1 LSGSGTIESAMPN
14 FKWLFAFLSA
24 LALSECC
31 NSGSGCCNPPGGPLA
46 SWDGS
51 GVLSRQAAKTKYRY
65 SHNEISHAGVP
76 DRKDKDD
83 TPNPFQPYSKD
94 WWNFQEARE
103 REEDLRLTKAM
114 TICRGCWPA
123 QPDI

>member
-1 LSGSGTIESAMPN
+1 M
-14 FKWLFAFLSA
+14 
-24 LALSECC
+24 
-31 NSGSGCCNPPGGPLA
+31 A

-51 GVLSRQAAKTKYRY
+51 GVLSRQAAKTKYRF
-65 SHNEISHAGVP
+65 SHNEISQAGIP

-94 WWNFQEARE
+94 WWSFQEARV
-103 REEDLRLTKAM
+103 TKAM
-114 TICRGCWPA
+114 TICRGCLPA

>member
-1 LSGSGTIESAMPN
+1 MPN
-14 FKWLFAFLSA
+14 PNWLFAFISA
-24 LALSECC
+24 LALSGCC
-31 NSGSGCCNPPGGPLA
+31 TSGSCYCNPSGGPLA
-46 SWDGS
+46 SWNGS
-51 GVLSRQAAKTKYRY
+51 GVPSRQAAKDKYRF

-114 TICRGCWPA
+114 TICRGCLPA